1 MTKGNSYKRKY
12 FIGDWLTVPETQCII
27 MLGSRAARTAL
38 VVAERELHPD
48 PKAKGVTGETGAHPR
63 DTLPTSTARR
73 PHLLILSHIFL
84 AGLSI
89 QIYESVGAFLIQTT
103 LWYCR
108 YPSFFPKVGPVITT
122 PP

>member
-1 MTKGNSYKRKY
+1 MAKAVLIKENISLGTGLQFQRHNALSCWGAGQHARHWK
-12 FIGDWLTVPETQCII
+12 WL
-27 MLGSRAARTAL
+27 
-38 VVAERELHPD
+38 RELHPD

-89 QIYESVGAFLIQTT
+89 QIYESVEAFLIQTT